1 MGINWNVDNKTGSDC
16 SGANGSLNRVL
27 TLANTSLTIQS
38 EFNVFVSGLELTLT
52 TEYTVVHNLSG
63 TQITFLNGLWND
75 MTVIIRYSQGVAN
88 CFDNITENKLG
99 SDCSGVSGASNRI
112 LTLANTT
119 RTIQT
124 GLIVSAS
131 GLSLAYGAEY
141 TAVQNTVSSTI
152 TFLNPL
158 WNDMEIEVKYLK
170 YNGVITFTDGLT
182 LLDVLLRDL
191 IRILNDTLILSDSEN
206 FDISTI
212 KTDILTLLD
221 TFGRNWSTER
231 TYSETLTIE
240 DLDVETMLGKMLL
253 EIITLHENLQ
263 VSISP
268 DLILF
273 AENVL
278 PTMLLSDNF
287 KPDILLADNSI
298 PTMIE
303 ASSV

>member
-1 MGINWNVDNKTGSDC
+1 V
-16 SGANGSLNRVL
+16 
-27 TLANTSLTIQS
+27 
-38 EFNVFVSGLELTLT
+38 
-52 TEYTVVHNLSG
+52 Y
-63 TQITFLNGLWND
+63 
-75 MTVIIRYSQGVAN
+75 
-88 CFDNITENKLG
+88 
-99 SDCSGVSGASNRI
+99 
-112 LTLANTT
+112 
-119 RTIQT
+119 
-124 GLIVSAS
+124 AS
-131 GLSLAYGAEY
+131 GLCLAYGSEY

-182 LLDVLLRDL
+182 LLDVLLRDV
-191 IRILNDTLILSDSEN
+191 IKTLNDTLILSDSEN